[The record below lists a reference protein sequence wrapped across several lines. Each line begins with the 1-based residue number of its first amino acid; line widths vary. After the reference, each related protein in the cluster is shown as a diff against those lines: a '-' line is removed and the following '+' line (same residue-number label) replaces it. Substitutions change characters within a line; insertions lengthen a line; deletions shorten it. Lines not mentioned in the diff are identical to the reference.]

1 MGVRGDAG
9 AVGPAGA
16 AGDEG
21 NPGVPGAD
29 GKPGHPG
36 AAGAAGLIGA
46 PRRRCEYSKW
56 STPTLMLGLAR
67 GALIAAAAPFSSK
80 HTSQHKSTTKQ
91 TNKRDG
97 GALARTRAGRR
108 ARSRRVVCL
117 FL

>member
-16 AGDEG
+16 AGGEG
-21 NPGVPGAD
+21 KPGVPGAD

-56 STPTLMLGLAR
+56 SSPTRILGLAR
-67 GALIAAAAPFSSK
+67 WRAHCGRCTLSEQTHESAQINDE
-80 HTSQHKSTTKQ
+80 
-91 TNKRDG
+91 TNK
-97 GALARTRAGRR
+97 
-108 ARSRRVVCL
+108 
-117 FL
+117 